1 MLSQCIEFS
10 FSPTIIA
17 CRAEPYM
24 TETPTSTSSD
34 TAAEFFSYDDMWM
47 NYSEEAQLES
57 KEEFLNDGY
66 NNIEKEFG
74 GFDDI
79 GKGAEIRQG
88 G

>member
-1 MLSQCIEFS
+1 
-10 FSPTIIA
+10 
-17 CRAEPYM
+17 M
-24 TETPTSTSSD
+24 TETPASTNSD
-34 TAAEFFSYDDMWM
+34 TAAKVFSYDDMWM
-47 NYSEEAQLES
+47 NYSEKAQLES

-74 GFDDI
+74 GFDYI

>member
-1 MLSQCIEFS
+1 MLSQC
-10 FSPTIIA
+10 
-17 CRAEPYM
+17 YM
-24 TETPTSTSSD
+24 TETRASTNSD
-34 TAAEFFSYDDMWM
+34 TAGEFFSYDDMWM

-57 KEEFLNDGY
+57 NEEFLNDGD

-79 GKGAEIRQG
+79 GKGAEIREG